1 MKDMTAEKINEIMQD
16 CTLCPRRC
24 HADRTKGGNGFCR
37 QGAEVTAARAALH
50 FWEEPCISGSCGS
63 GTVFFSGCSLQ
74 CIFCQNHDI
83 ALGKRGQ
90 TVSLS
95 RLTRIFLELQAKGA
109 ANINLVT
116 GGHFLPQ
123 ICLALKAAK
132 SQGLSVPVVYN
143 SSGYEEV
150 SSLKLLEGLADIF
163 LPDLKYH
170 SPLLSSAY
178 SRAPDYF
185 EKATEAIAEMFR
197 QAGPPV
203 LDPEKGLLK
212 KGVIV
217 RHMLLPGQGGDSKRI
232 LRYLHSTYGSDIYIS
247 IMNQY
252 TPMPPMLRSSIP
264 ELAALK
270 QPVPMSQYQR
280 VLDFADRIGIERGF
294 QQDGGTVSE
303 SFIPAFDGEGL

>member
-1 MKDMTAEKINEIMQD
+1 MELNLDKLNEYMKD

-24 HADRTKGGNGFCR
+24 HVNRLAGEKGFCG
-37 QGAEVTAARAALH
+37 QGAEIKAARAALH
-50 FWEEPCISGSCGS
+50 FWEEPCICPREGS
-63 GTVFFSGCSLQ
+63 GAVFFCGCSLK
-74 CIFCQNHDI
+74 CVYCQNYDI
-83 ALGKRGQ
+83 SMGDAGRAL
-90 TVSLS
+90 SLE
-95 RLTRIFLELQAKGA
+95 RLTEIFLELQAKGA

-150 SSLKLLEGLADIF
+150 SSLRLLEGLADIF

-170 SPLLSSAY
+170 SPLLSSTY

-252 TPMPPMLRSSIP
+252 TPMPPVLRSSIP